1 MKIVKNCKDFYNIYN
16 KRKNSVILV
25 YIFDTDNKEF
35 TNELATILQKKI
47 LQGLVFIGI
56 DINKSNDLVTNLDI
70 TSCPSVRIYL
80 SNNKFIDFSATD
92 KYIIPIIDSHLESL
106 F

>member
-35 TNELATILQKKI
+35 TNELATIIQKKI

-56 DINKSNDLVTNLDI
+56 DINKSNDLVVNLDI
-70 TSCPSVRIYL
+70 TTSPSVRIYT

>member
-35 TNELATILQKKI
+35 TNELATIIQKKI
-47 LQGLVFIGI
+47 LQGLEV
-56 DINKSNDLVTNLDI
+56 L
-70 TSCPSVRIYL
+70 SVQI
-80 SNNKFIDFSATD
+80 
-92 KYIIPIIDSHLESL
+92 
-106 F
+106 

>member
-35 TNELATILQKKI
+35 TNE
-47 LQGLVFIGI
+47 
-56 DINKSNDLVTNLDI
+56 
-70 TSCPSVRIYL
+70 
-80 SNNKFIDFSATD
+80 
-92 KYIIPIIDSHLESL
+92 
-106 F
+106 